1 MFFYAQ
7 TINIASIPIST
18 NAIRDAEKNLSGKLV
33 LLYAPVSVSY
43 QLNLYATLVSL
54 VVQSRWLLGDEELKT
69 RGRGPQRD
77 I

>member
-1 MFFYAQ
+1 MAVFFYAQ

-18 NAIRDAEKNLSGKLV
+18 NVTRDAEKNLEEN

-54 VVQSRWLLGDEELKT
+54 VVQGRWLLGDEELKT